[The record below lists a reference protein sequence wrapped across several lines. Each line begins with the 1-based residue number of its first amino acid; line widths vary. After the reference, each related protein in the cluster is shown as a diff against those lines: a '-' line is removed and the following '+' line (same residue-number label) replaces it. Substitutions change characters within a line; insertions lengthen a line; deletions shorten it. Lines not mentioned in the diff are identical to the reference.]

1 MRRVVSLLIALALVG
16 LVSWPVRTQA
26 QTQAPA
32 KEVPE
37 LRQRLAERLAKPNA
51 AEVQLQNARA
61 RALGLAGAKPAAK
74 PAARPPV
81 AWGYTG
87 EGAPEHWGE
96 LAPENRLCAVG
107 TRQSPIDLR
116 DTLKVDLEPIQFDY
130 RDGGFTVLDT
140 GHTIQLTLPPGNG
153 LTVRQRRYELQQV
166 LFRRPAEER
175 INGRGFDMG
184 VHLIHRDARGR
195 TAIVAVLL
203 QQGEQDQPVVQK
215 VWNHLPLEKLQPEQ
229 VPSGL
234 NLADLL
240 PHARGYFTFM
250 GSLTTPPCSEDVLW
264 MVMREPVTVSSQQL
278 AVFTR
283 LYPMNARPIQP
294 AAGRI
299 VKESF

>member
-1 MRRVVSLLIALALVG
+1 MRRIALLLIAFA
-16 LVSWPVRTQA
+16 WA
-26 QTQAPA
+26 AA
-32 KEVPE
+32 AAAADEAAAD
-37 LRQRLAERLAKPNA
+37 LRQRLADRLAKPDA
-51 AEVQLQNARA
+51 AALQLQNARA
-61 RALGLAGAKPAAK
+61 RANGQPVGRAAK
-74 PAARPPV
+74 AAARPVIP
-81 AWGYTG
+81 WGYTG
-87 EGAPEHWGE
+87 EGAPERWGE
-96 LAPENRLCAVG
+96 LASENRLCAVG

-130 RDGGFTVLDT
+130 RDGGFTVLDN
-140 GHTIQLTLPPGNG
+140 GHTVQLTLPPGNG

-175 INGRGFDMG
+175 INGRGFDLG

-203 QQGEQDQPVVQK
+203 QLGDQDQPVIQK

-229 VPSGL
+229 VPAGL
-234 NLADLL
+234 NLAELL
-240 PHARGYFTFM
+240 PKARGYFTFM

-264 MVMREPVTVSSQQL
+264 MVMREPVSLSAQQL
-278 AVFTR
+278 AVFSR